1 MADPP
6 LAASSWLIGWA
17 LCLAASLLLVAVH
30 LRLLARQPEP
40 DPMVPG
46 AEGKTPY
53 ALLAVSG
60 RVRLVCLLGALGSSA
75 ATACTGPLAP
85 AWLVWGSGAV
95 VLVGV
100 DAVST
105 WIPRG
110 LTRLVLGELG
120 AALPLCAALARSPL
134 YVIGALAGACAVG
147 GFFWMVWRAG
157 AGLGF
162 ADVRLAL
169 GLGALT
175 GATAAA
181 RTGAIGVV
189 VAVMA
194 TAVIGALAGIAH
206 GLGRARHEPFAYG
219 PALWAGAYACL
230 AWPLAR

>member
-6 LAASSWLIGWA
+6 LVASSWLIGWA

-60 RVRLVCLLGALGSSA
+60 RVRLICLLGALGSSA
-75 ATACTGPLAP
+75 AMATAGPLAP

-110 LTRLVLGELG
+110 LTRLVLSELAAALALG
-120 AALPLCAALARSPL
+120 AALARDPWPLVGAA
-134 YVIGALAGACAVG
+134 AGAVAVG
-147 GFFWMVWRAG
+147 GFFWLVWRSG

-162 ADVRLAL
+162 ADVRLAV

-175 GATAAA
+175 GSSG
-181 RTGAIGVV
+181 TGIAG
-189 VAVMA
+189 
-194 TAVIGALAGIAH
+194 VIGAVMVAAVLGALTGIVH
-206 GLGRARHEPFAYG
+206 GLGRARHRPFAYG

-230 AWPLAR
+230 VQRLLR

>member
-6 LAASSWLIGWA
+6 LAASSWLIDWA
-17 LCLAASLLLVAVH
+17 LCLAASLLLVTVH

-40 DPMVPG
+40 DPMAPG

-75 ATACTGPLAP
+75 ATAAAGPLVAP

-110 LTRLVLGELG
+110 LTRLVLGELA
-120 AALPLCAALARSPL
+120 AALALGAALARDPRP
-134 YVIGALAGACAVG
+134 LAGAAAGAVAVG
-147 GFFWMVWRAG
+147 GFFWLVWRSG

-162 ADVRLAL
+162 ADVRLAI

-175 GATAAA
+175 GSSGVGVA
-181 RTGAIGVV
+181 GVV
-189 VAVMA
+189 GAVMA
-194 TAVIGALAGIAH
+194 AAVIGALTGIVH
-206 GLGRARHEPFAYG
+206 GLGRTRREPFAYG

-230 AWPLAR
+230 VQRLLR

>member
-6 LAASSWLIGWA
+6 LVASSWLIGWA

-60 RVRLVCLLGALGSSA
+60 RVRLICLLGALGSSA
-75 ATACTGPLAP
+75 ATATAGPLAP

-100 DAVST
+100 DAGST

-110 LTRLVLGELG
+110 LTRLVLSELAAALALG
-120 AALPLCAALARSPL
+120 AALARDPWPLVGAA
-134 YVIGALAGACAVG
+134 AGAVAVG
-147 GFFWMVWRAG
+147 GFFWLVWRSG

-162 ADVRLAL
+162 ADVRLAV

-175 GATAAA
+175 GSSG
-181 RTGAIGVV
+181 TGIAG
-189 VAVMA
+189 
-194 TAVIGALAGIAH
+194 VIGAVMVAAVLGALTGIVH
-206 GLGRARHEPFAYG
+206 GLGRARHRPFAYG

-230 AWPLAR
+230 VQRLLR

>member
-6 LAASSWLIGWA
+6 LAASSWLIDWA

-75 ATACTGPLAP
+75 ATAAAGPLVAP

-110 LTRLVLGELG
+110 LTRLVLGELA
-120 AALPLCAALARSPL
+120 AALALGAALARDPRP
-134 YVIGALAGACAVG
+134 LAGAAAGAVAVG
-147 GFFWMVWRAG
+147 GFFWLVWRSG

-162 ADVRLAL
+162 ADVRLAI

-175 GATAAA
+175 GPSGVGVA
-181 RTGAIGVV
+181 GVV
-189 VAVMA
+189 GAVMA
-194 TAVIGALAGIAH
+194 AAVIGALTGIVH
-206 GLGRARHEPFAYG
+206 GLGRTRREPFAYG

-230 AWPLAR
+230 VQRLLH

>member
-6 LAASSWLIGWA
+6 LAASSWLIDWA

-40 DPMVPG
+40 DPMAPG

-75 ATACTGPLAP
+75 ATAAAGPLVAP

-110 LTRLVLGELG
+110 LTRLVLGELA
-120 AALPLCAALARSPL
+120 AALALGAALARDPRP
-134 YVIGALAGACAVG
+134 LAGAAAGAVAVG
-147 GFFWMVWRAG
+147 GFFWLVWRSG

-162 ADVRLAL
+162 ADVRLAI

-175 GATAAA
+175 GSSGVGVA
-181 RTGAIGVV
+181 GVV
-189 VAVMA
+189 GAVMA
-194 TAVIGALAGIAH
+194 AAVIGALTGIVH
-206 GLGRARHEPFAYG
+206 GLGRTRREPFAYG

-230 AWPLAR
+230 VQRLLR

>member
-6 LAASSWLIGWA
+6 LVASSWLIGWA

-60 RVRLVCLLGALGSSA
+60 RVRLICLLGALGSSA
-75 ATACTGPLAP
+75 ATATAGPLAP

-110 LTRLVLGELG
+110 LTRLVLGELA
-120 AALPLCAALARSPL
+120 AALALGAALARDPWPL
-134 YVIGALAGACAVG
+134 VGAAAGAVAVG
-147 GFFWMVWRAG
+147 GFFWLVWRSG

-162 ADVRLAL
+162 ADVRLAVGL
-169 GLGALT
+169 GSLTGSSGTGVAGVIGAVMVAAVLGALT
-175 GATAAA
+175 G
-181 RTGAIGVV
+181 IV
-189 VAVMA
+189 
-194 TAVIGALAGIAH
+194 H
-206 GLGRARHEPFAYG
+206 GLGRARHRPFAYG

-230 AWPLAR
+230 VQRHLR

>member
-6 LAASSWLIGWA
+6 LAASSWLIDWA

-75 ATACTGPLAP
+75 ATAAAGPLVAP

-110 LTRLVLGELG
+110 LTRLVLGELA
-120 AALPLCAALARSPL
+120 AALALGAALARDPRP
-134 YVIGALAGACAVG
+134 LAGAAAGAVAVG
-147 GFFWMVWRAG
+147 GFFWLVWRSG

-162 ADVRLAL
+162 ADVRLAI

-175 GATAAA
+175 GSSGVGVA
-181 RTGAIGVV
+181 GVV
-189 VAVMA
+189 GAVMA
-194 TAVIGALAGIAH
+194 AAVIGALTGIVH
-206 GLGRARHEPFAYG
+206 GLGRTRREPFAYG

-230 AWPLAR
+230 VQRLLH

>member
-6 LAASSWLIGWA
+6 LVASSWLIGWA

-40 DPMVPG
+40 DPMAPG

-75 ATACTGPLAP
+75 ATAAAGPLVAP
-85 AWLVWGSGAV
+85 AWVGGGGGAGAPG
-95 VLVGV
+95 GV
-100 DAVST
+100 AAAT
-105 WIPRG
+105 PWNPRALPRRG
-110 LTRLVLGELG
+110 PGAPAAALALG
-120 AALPLCAALARSPL
+120 AALARDPRP
-134 YVIGALAGACAVG
+134 LAGAAAGAVAVG
-147 GFFWMVWRAG
+147 GFFWLVWRSG

-162 ADVRLAL
+162 ADVRLAI

-175 GATAAA
+175 GSSGVGVA
-181 RTGAIGVV
+181 GVV
-189 VAVMA
+189 GAVMA
-194 TAVIGALAGIAH
+194 AAVIGALTGIVH
-206 GLGRARHEPFAYG
+206 GLGRTRREPFAYG

-230 AWPLAR
+230 VQRLLH

>member
-6 LAASSWLIGWA
+6 LVASSWLIGWA

-60 RVRLVCLLGALGSSA
+60 RVRLICLLGALGSSA
-75 ATACTGPLAP
+75 ATATAGPLAP

-110 LTRLVLGELG
+110 LTRLVLSELAAALALG
-120 AALPLCAALARSPL
+120 AALARDPWPLVGAA
-134 YVIGALAGACAVG
+134 AGAVAVG
-147 GFFWMVWRAG
+147 GFFWLVWRSG

-162 ADVRLAL
+162 ADVRLAV

-175 GATAAA
+175 GSSG
-181 RTGAIGVV
+181 TGIAG
-189 VAVMA
+189 
-194 TAVIGALAGIAH
+194 VIGAVMVAAVLGALTGIVH
-206 GLGRARHEPFAYG
+206 GLGRARHRPFAYG

-230 AWPLAR
+230 VQRLLR

>member
-6 LAASSWLIGWA
+6 LVASSWLIGWA

-60 RVRLVCLLGALGSSA
+60 RVRLICLLGALGSSA
-75 ATACTGPLAP
+75 ATATAGPPAP

-110 LTRLVLGELG
+110 LTRLVLGELA
-120 AALPLCAALARSPL
+120 AALALGAALARDPWPL
-134 YVIGALAGACAVG
+134 VGAAAGAVAVG
-147 GFFWMVWRAG
+147 GFFWLVWRSG

-162 ADVRLAL
+162 ADVRLAV

-175 GATAAA
+175 GSSG
-181 RTGAIGVV
+181 TGIAG
-189 VAVMA
+189 
-194 TAVIGALAGIAH
+194 VIGAVMVTAVLGALTGIVH
-206 GLGRARHEPFAYG
+206 GLGRARHRPFAYG

-230 AWPLAR
+230 VQRLLR

>member
-6 LAASSWLIGWA
+6 LVASSWLIGWA

-60 RVRLVCLLGALGSSA
+60 RVRLICLLGALGSSA
-75 ATACTGPLAP
+75 ATATAGPLAP

-110 LTRLVLGELG
+110 LTRLVLGELA
-120 AALPLCAALARSPL
+120 AALALGAALARDPWPL
-134 YVIGALAGACAVG
+134 VGAAAGAVAVG
-147 GFFWMVWRAG
+147 GFFWLVWRSG

-162 ADVRLAL
+162 ADVRLAVGL
-169 GLGALT
+169 GARPGSSGTGIAGVIGAVMVAAVLGALT
-175 GATAAA
+175 G
-181 RTGAIGVV
+181 IV
-189 VAVMA
+189 
-194 TAVIGALAGIAH
+194 H
-206 GLGRARHEPFAYG
+206 GLGRARHRPFAYG

-230 AWPLAR
+230 VQRLLR